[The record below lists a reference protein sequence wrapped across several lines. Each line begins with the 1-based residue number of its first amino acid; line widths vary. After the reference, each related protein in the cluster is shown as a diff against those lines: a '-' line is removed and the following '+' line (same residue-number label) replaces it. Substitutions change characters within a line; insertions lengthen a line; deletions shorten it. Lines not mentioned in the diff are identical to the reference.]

1 MIQQFFE
8 RVTEIAGGNQF
19 LVGALSVYGLGVLT
33 FVCRRIPAGIYTVL
47 KKHLTTSMTLT
58 SHHESFYEILA
69 WLERK
74 GFAAKFRRIK
84 LTNGRWGSKTEISKS
99 VGMGRHLFWFRRT
112 PMTIELIRL
121 DSHSEHDKEEL
132 TLVKLGRSHKIFDA
146 LITELRAQHGTEGFT
161 KVHSYADECWQ
172 IASTQPPRDIKS
184 IFIDSEN
191 LDAVINAI
199 SGFKAKESWFIR
211 HGIPYQLGILLYG
224 PPGCGKTSLIRA
236 IAAYCDKDI
245 RLLPAAHVDK
255 LGSALADMEKPDNSI
270 LVVEDID
277 SNSVTTSRTD
287 KQKPEEEILAKL
299 GGGGISEVLNA
310 LDGVTIGHGRIMVLT
325 TNHIEKLDPA
335 LIRPGRI
342 DLKVELGYVTPAIF
356 ADFVQAFFDT
366 HITITGIKPG
376 VTVAELQTEVM
387 LGRTLDEILERYR
400 E

>member
-19 LVGALSVYGLGVLT
+19 LVGALSVWGLGVLT
-33 FVCRRIPAGIYTVL
+33 FICRRIPAGVYTFL

-69 WLERK
+69 WLERE

-84 LTNGRWGSKTEISKS
+84 LTNGKWGGKAEISKS
-99 VGMGRHLFWFRRT
+99 VGMGRHLFWFSRV

-132 TLVKLGRSHKIFDA
+132 TLVKLGRSHKIFDV
-146 LITELRAQHGTEGFT
+146 LITELRAQHGGEGFT
-161 KVHSYADECWQ
+161 KVHAYQDECWQ

-184 IFIDSEN
+184 IFIDREN
-191 LDAVINAI
+191 LKTIINAI
-199 SGFKAKESWFIR
+199 SGFKAKEPWFIQ

-245 RLLPAAHVDK
+245 RLLPAAHVNK
-255 LGSALADMEKPDNSI
+255 LGSALANIEKPDNSI

-277 SNSVTTSRTD
+277 SNSVTVSRTD
-287 KQKPEEEILAKL
+287 EQKPEEILTKL
-299 GGGGISEVLNA
+299 GGGISEVLNA
-310 LDGVTIGHGRIMVLT
+310 LDGVTIGHGRIMILT

-342 DLKVELGYVTPAIF
+342 DLKIELGYVTPAIF

-366 HITITGIKPG
+366 RPNIRNIKPG
-376 VTVAELQTEVM
+376 VTVAELQTQVM
-387 LGRTLDEILERYR
+387 LGHTLDEILHEVRP
-400 E
+400 